1 MSLSLNCQFSV
12 WSVKISKTNQ
22 FVVTKNP
29 KHHHFYLHT
38 YSKIYAHVHFF
49 KLQYTWSKQS
59 EGQWEN
65 LMIQQR
71 TKSKFTLKFNSNKQM
86 HKNLRTSGHRQ
97 IQQLF
102 LTITLQEKNQYYL
115 CHAHPNHKYSSVWL
129 RTGGCHVDSGLVR
142 RSEVKRTIVTEPS
155 LSSNPVYQM
164 QTFYIHIYFILFKVA
179 HYTGKYFLKSVTWLW

>member
-1 MSLSLNCQFSV
+1 M
-12 WSVKISKTNQ
+12 
-22 FVVTKNP
+22 VTKNP

-38 YSKIYAHVHFF
+38 NLKIYAHVHFF

-71 TKSKFTLKFNSNKQM
+71 TKSKFTFKFNSNKQM

-102 LTITLQEKNQYYL
+102 LTITLQEKNSITFVMPTPTTNTL
-115 CHAHPNHKYSSVWL
+115 L
-129 RTGGCHVDSGLVR
+129 FGFGLEAAMLIVR

-155 LSSNPVYQM
+155 LSSNPVYQ
-164 QTFYIHIYFILFKVA
+164 THIYISF
-179 HYTGKYFLKSVTWLW
+179 FLRWLTTLGNIFSNQLLDYARYHSG

>member
-29 KHHHFYLHT
+29 KHHNFYLHT
-38 YSKIYAHVHFF
+38 NSKIYAHVHFF

-86 HKNLRTSGHRQ
+86 HKIWGRVVIDRLNNFFWLS
-97 IQQLF
+97 LC
-102 LTITLQEKNQYYL
+102 KKKKYYL

-129 RTGGCHVDSGLVR
+129 RTGGCHVDSSTIGSKENDSNWTFAVFKSGL
-142 RSEVKRTIVTEPS
+142 
-155 LSSNPVYQM
+155 SNADFLY
-164 QTFYIHIYFILFKVA
+164 TYIFHSF
-179 HYTGKYFLKSVTWLW
+179 

>member
-1 MSLSLNCQFSV
+1 MV
-12 WSVKISKTNQ
+12 E
-22 FVVTKNP
+22 TKWR
-29 KHHHFYLHT
+29 
-38 YSKIYAHVHFF
+38 AV
-49 KLQYTWSKQS
+49 
-59 EGQWEN
+59 G
-65 LMIQQR
+65 
-71 TKSKFTLKFNSNKQM
+71 KSYDTAEDKVQIKFTFKFNSNKQM

-102 LTITLQEKNQYYL
+102 LTITLQEKNSITFVMPTPTTNTL
-115 CHAHPNHKYSSVWL
+115 L
-129 RTGGCHVDSGLVR
+129 FGFGLEAAMLIVR

>member
-12 WSVKISKTNQ
+12 WSVKISQTNQ

-38 YSKIYAHVHFF
+38 NSKIYAHVHFF

-71 TKSKFTLKFNSNKQM
+71 TKSKFTFKFNSNKQM

-102 LTITLQEKNQYYL
+102 LTITLQEKKQYYL

-129 RTGGCHVDSGLVR
+129 RTGGCHVDSSTIGSKENDSNWTFAVFKSGL
-142 RSEVKRTIVTEPS
+142 
-155 LSSNPVYQM
+155 SNADFLY
-164 QTFYIHIYFILFKVA
+164 TYIFHSF
-179 HYTGKYFLKSVTWLW
+179 

>member
-12 WSVKISKTNQ
+12 LSVKISKTNQ

-38 YSKIYAHVHFF
+38 NSKIYAHVHFF

-71 TKSKFTLKFNSNKQM
+71 TKSKFTFKFNSNKQM

-102 LTITLQEKNQYYL
+102 LTITLQEKKQYYL

-129 RTGGCHVDSGLVR
+129 RTGGCHVVVR

-164 QTFYIHIYFILFKVA
+164 HTFYIHIYFILFKVA
-179 HYTGKYFLKSVTWLW
+179 HYTGKYFLKSVT

>member
-38 YSKIYAHVHFF
+38 NSKIYAHVHFF

-71 TKSKFTLKFNSNKQM
+71 TKSKFTSKFNSNKQM

-102 LTITLQEKNQYYL
+102 LTITLQEKKSITFVMPTPTTNTL
-115 CHAHPNHKYSSVWL
+115 LFGFGLEAAMLIVRLETIGSKENDSNWTFAVFK
-129 RTGGCHVDSGLVR
+129 SGL
-142 RSEVKRTIVTEPS
+142 
-155 LSSNPVYQM
+155 SNADFLY
-164 QTFYIHIYFILFKVA
+164 TYIFHSF
-179 HYTGKYFLKSVTWLW
+179 

>member
-12 WSVKISKTNQ
+12 WSVKISKTNH

-38 YSKIYAHVHFF
+38 NSKIYAHVHFF

-86 HKNLRTSGHRQ
+86 HKNLRTSGHWQ

-102 LTITLQEKNQYYL
+102 LTIKKKNSITFVMPTPTTNTLL
-115 CHAHPNHKYSSVWL
+115 F
-129 RTGGCHVDSGLVR
+129 GFGLEAAMLIVR

>member
-1 MSLSLNCQFSV
+1 MYISLSYSIHGRNK
-12 WSVKISKTNQ
+12 VKGSGKI
-22 FVVTKNP
+22 
-29 KHHHFYLHT
+29 LW
-38 YSKIYAHVHFF
+38 YSRG
-49 KLQYTWSKQS
+49 QS
-59 EGQWEN
+59 PN
-65 LMIQQR
+65 L
-71 TKSKFTLKFNSNKQM
+71 LSNKQM

-102 LTITLQEKNQYYL
+102 LTITLQEKKNSITFVMPTPTTNTL
-115 CHAHPNHKYSSVWL
+115 L
-129 RTGGCHVDSGLVR
+129 FGFGLEAAMLIVR

>member
-1 MSLSLNCQFSV
+1 MSLSLNCQFLV

-38 YSKIYAHVHFF
+38 NSKIYAHVHFF

-71 TKSKFTLKFNSNKQM
+71 TKSKFTFKFNSNKQM

-102 LTITLQEKNQYYL
+102 LTITLQEKKNSITFVMPTPTTNTL
-115 CHAHPNHKYSSVWL
+115 L
-129 RTGGCHVDSGLVR
+129 FGFGLEAAMLIVR

>member
-1 MSLSLNCQFSV
+1 MHMYISLSYSIHGRNK
-12 WSVKISKTNQ
+12 VKGSGKI
-22 FVVTKNP
+22 
-29 KHHHFYLHT
+29 LW
-38 YSKIYAHVHFF
+38 YSRG
-49 KLQYTWSKQS
+49 QS
-59 EGQWEN
+59 PN
-65 LMIQQR
+65 L
-71 TKSKFTLKFNSNKQM
+71 LSNKQM

-102 LTITLQEKNQYYL
+102 LTITLQEKKNSITFVMPTPTTNTL
-115 CHAHPNHKYSSVWL
+115 L
-129 RTGGCHVDSGLVR
+129 FGFGLEAAMLIVR